1 MDNAEKFQKAVEAAR
16 RDTLAAS
23 ASNSPK
29 QRKWEL
35 VVKRRGVNGRKT
47 PAVTRVKG
55 GHKVAFLSLPVEYV
69 AGPRADILSDGN
81 GSLAFRLSD
90 RGAFSVYRPNACS
103 TISRVAIP
111 ASWAPRIPFG
121 TTDVHLERDG
131 DLLVLDLNAITPTT

>member
-55 GHKVAFLSLPVEYV
+55 AQGRLPVA
-69 AGPRADILSDGN
+69 AGGIRGRATRRHPL
-81 GSLAFRLSD
+81 R
-90 RGAFSVYRPNACS
+90 RQ
-103 TISRVAIP
+103 RVLGIQA
-111 ASWAPRIPFG
+111 
-121 TTDVHLERDG
+121 V
-131 DLLVLDLNAITPTT
+131 